1 MDPNNLTRG
10 TYPLTTTKFQVEVPM
25 DFAIMAVRH
34 SHYTNLVATKYWAP
48 YTPGSSEFNRGL
60 NVKFQGKGKFVVEH
74 VK

>member
-10 TYPLTTTKFQVEVPM
+10 IFPLTTTKFQVEAPM

-48 YTPGSSEFNRGL
+48 YVSGWSGP
-60 NVKFQGKGKFVVEH
+60 
-74 VK
+74 

>member
-48 YTPGSSEFNRGL
+48 YVSGWSGP
-60 NVKFQGKGKFVVEH
+60 
-74 VK
+74 